1 MRRVMRGFSL
11 SAIAALLLALLVSA
25 NSTPQRPEAALQPFA
40 QHVRRVE
47 AALESVGQPL
57 PAAVHQAINDAIGDA
72 DEGAA
77 ASRLQRALD
86 PFVLVSVEINA
97 ESRVK
102 VTQGNAAPELVQGGT
117 RAFLVKVINQA
128 GVTSPLKVSSP
139 NTGRVSKPSWGRSAE
154 DPLSHEPPRE
164 LTMKD
169 VRDRWAEI
177 TVYDK
182 PPMASRLRGLP
193 VEYAML
199 QIYSRDAGQRSA
211 VLGFDVGQGTQDIGF
226 RNDVEIVFRASPAH
240 PVKLRVRD
248 EHGRPTT
255 ASFLVRDDR
264 QRVYPNRLKRLAP
277 DLPFQDQVYRSDGDT
292 IDLPGGR
299 FTVTVSRG
307 PEYIAESRLFTVEG
321 PTEIA
326 FDLRRWIDPA
336 TRGWYS
342 GDHHVH
348 AAGCSHYDNPTE
360 GVEPRH
366 MWPQVVGEALN
377 IASVLTWGPCYYSQK
392 RFFSGHDDPLS
403 TPKQLLH
410 YDLEISGFPSSHAGH
425 LVLLGLTEQ
434 DYPGATRIEQWP
446 TWTMPVLRW
455 AAAQKAVTGFAHSGW
470 GLEVASNDLPNYEMP
485 AFDGIGANEFIVDVT
500 RQGTVDFISAGD
512 TPPVWELNIWYHV
525 LNAGFRTRI
534 SGETD
539 FPCITDERVG
549 QGRSYVKMDGPLSY
563 QGWVNA
569 IRDGR
574 TYVSDGRSHLMDF
587 RVSDTASGGEVHL
600 AQSGSVRASLVV
612 AANLPADPDE
622 QIRSRPPTE
631 KPYWHLERA
640 RIGDTGEVPLEI
652 VVNGVPVARRTVVA
666 DGTPRDVT
674 IDVPIEKSSW
684 VAARIL
690 PSSHTNP
697 VFIIV
702 GDKPVRASRASAEW
716 CLAAVNQCWTQK
728 ASKIAPRELDD
739 ARTAYEAARQTYRRI
754 IGES

>member
-1 MRRVMRGFSL
+1 VKQHLWVGSTGAL
-11 SAIAALLLALLVSA
+11 VIALLLPTYSA
-25 NSTPQRPEAALQPFA
+25 EQRPTAPLQPFA

-47 AALESVGQPL
+47 SALETVGQPL
-57 PAAVHQAINDAIGDA
+57 PPAVHQAINDAVGES
-72 DEGAA
+72 DERVAA
-77 ASRLQRALD
+77 TRIEQILD
-86 PFVLVSVEINA
+86 SQVLVTVEINP

-102 VTQGNAAPELVQGGT
+102 VLQGSAPPELVQGGT
-117 RAFLVKVINQA
+117 RAFLVKVINRA
-128 GVTSPLKVSSP
+128 GVTSALGVTSP
-139 NTGRVSKPSWGRSAE
+139 NNGPVSKPSWGRDAA
-154 DPLSHEPPRE
+154 DPLSHTPPKE
-164 LTMKD
+164 LTMSD

-177 TVYDK
+177 TIFDK
-182 PPMASRLRGLP
+182 PPMPPKLRGLP
-193 VEYAML
+193 IEYAIL

-211 VLGFDVGQGTQDIGF
+211 ILRFDVGQGTADIGF
-226 RNDVEIVFRASPAH
+226 RNDVEILFNARPAH
-240 PVKLRVRD
+240 PVKVRVRD
-248 EHGRPTT
+248 EQGNPAT
-255 ASFLVRDDR
+255 AAFLVKDDR
-264 QRVYPNRLKRLAP
+264 GRIYPNRLKRLAP

-292 IDLPGGR
+292 IDLPDGR
-299 FTVTVSRG
+299 FTVEVSRG
-307 PEYIAESRLFTVEG
+307 PEYVAETRAFTVDG

-366 MWPQVVGEALN
+366 MWPQVSGEALN

-403 TPKQLLH
+403 TPRQLLH

-446 TWTMPVLRW
+446 TWTLPILRW
-455 AAAQKAVTGFAHSGW
+455 ASAQKAVTGFAHSGW
-470 GLEVASNDLPNYEMP
+470 GLEVASRDLPNYEMP

-500 RQGTVDFISAGD
+500 QPGGVDFISAGD
-512 TPPVWELNIWYHV
+512 TPPVWELNIWYHA
-525 LNAGFRTRI
+525 LNAGFRTHI

-549 QGRSYVKMDGPLSY
+549 QGRSYVKIDGALSY
-563 QGWVNA
+563 RGWVEA
-569 IRDGR
+569 IRNGR

-587 RVSDTASGGEVHL
+587 HLSTAVSGGEVHL
-600 AQSGSVRASLVV
+600 AEPGTVRATVDV
-612 AANLPADPDE
+612 AATLPVAPDD
-622 QIRSRPPTE
+622 QIRSLPPTE

-640 RIGDTGEVPLEI
+640 RIGNTREVPLEI
-652 VVNGVPVARRTVVA
+652 VVNGVAVAKRTLIA
-666 DGTPRDVT
+666 DGTVREVSVD
-674 IDVPIEKSSW
+674 IPIEKSSW

-697 VFIIV
+697 VFVIV
-702 GDKPVRASRASAEW
+702 GDKPIRASRASAEW

-728 ASKIAPRELDD
+728 ASRIGPAEIDQ
-739 ARTAYEAARQTYRRI
+739 ARAAYESARQVYRKI

>member
-1 MRRVMRGFSL
+1 MGGTT
-11 SAIAALLLALLVSA
+11 ALVVALLVPAYSM
-25 NSTPQRPEAALQPFA
+25 PQRAVPSLQPFA

-47 AALESVGQPL
+47 SALESVGQPL

-72 DEGAA
+72 DERAA
-77 ASRLQRALD
+77 ASRIEQILD
-86 PFVLVSVEINA
+86 PHVLVTVEINP

-102 VTQGNAAPELVQGGT
+102 VTQGSAPPELVQGGT

-128 GVTSPLKVSSP
+128 GITAALAVKSP
-139 NTGRVSKPSWGRSAE
+139 NTGRVSNSSGRRSAN
-154 DPLSHEPPRE
+154 DPLSHAPPSE
-164 LTMKD
+164 LTMSD
-169 VRDRWAEI
+169 VRNRWAEI
-177 TVYDK
+177 TIFDK
-182 PPMASRLRGLP
+182 PPMPPRLRGLP
-193 VEYAML
+193 IEYAIM
-199 QIYSRDAGQRSA
+199 QVYSRDAGQRSA
-211 VLGFDVGQGTQDIGF
+211 ILSFDVGQGTADIGF
-226 RNDVEIVFRASPAH
+226 RNDVEILFRASPAH

-248 EHGRPTT
+248 EQGRPAT

-264 QRVYPNRLKRLAP
+264 NRVYPNRLKRLAP

-292 IDLPGGR
+292 IDLPDGR

-307 PEYIAESRLFTVEG
+307 PEYISETRAFTVEG
-321 PTEIA
+321 PTEIG

-366 MWPQVVGEALN
+366 MWPQVSGEALN

-446 TWTMPVLRW
+446 TWTLPILRW
-455 AAAQKAVTGFAHSGW
+455 ASAQKAVTGFAHSGW
-470 GLEVASNDLPNYEMP
+470 GLEVSSRELPNYEMP

-500 RQGTVDFISAGD
+500 RPGAVDFISAGD

-549 QGRSYVKMDGPLSY
+549 QGRSYVKIDGPLSY
-563 QGWVNA
+563 RGWVDA
-569 IRDGR
+569 IREGR

-587 RVSDTASGGEVHL
+587 RVSTAASGGEVRL
-600 AQSGSVRASLVV
+600 AQPGTVRATLVV
-612 AANLPADPDE
+612 AANLPAVPDE
-622 QIRSRPPTE
+622 QVRSRPPTD

-640 RIGDTGEVPLEI
+640 RIGSTREVPLEI
-652 VVNGVPVARRTVVA
+652 VVNGVAVAKRTVIA
-666 DGTPRDVT
+666 DSMPHEVS

-697 VFIIV
+697 VFVIV
-702 GDKPVRASRASAEW
+702 GDKPVRGSRASAEW
-716 CLAAVNQCWTQK
+716 CLAAVNQCWSQK
-728 ASKIAPRELDD
+728 SPRIAAGELEE
-739 ARTAYEAARQTYRRI
+739 ARAAYEAARQVYRKI
-754 IGES
+754 IGDS

>member
-1 MRRVMRGFSL
+1 MKTHLWTGGTT
-11 SAIAALLLALLVSA
+11 ALVVALLVPAYSM
-25 NSTPQRPEAALQPFA
+25 PQRTVPSLQPFA

-47 AALESVGQPL
+47 SALESVGQPL

-72 DEGAA
+72 DERAA
-77 ASRLQRALD
+77 ATRIEQILD
-86 PFVLVSVEINA
+86 PHVLVTVEINP

-102 VTQGNAAPELVQGGT
+102 VTQGSAAPELVQGGT

-128 GVTSPLKVSSP
+128 GITAALAVKSP
-139 NTGRVSKPSWGRSAE
+139 NTGRVSNSSGRRSAN
-154 DPLSHEPPRE
+154 DPLSHAPPSE
-164 LTMKD
+164 LTMSD
-169 VRDRWAEI
+169 VRNRWAEI
-177 TVYDK
+177 TIFDK
-182 PPMASRLRGLP
+182 PPMPPRLRGLP
-193 VEYAML
+193 IEYAIM
-199 QIYSRDAGQRSA
+199 QVYSRDARQRSA
-211 VLGFDVGQGTQDIGF
+211 ILSFDVGQGTADIGF
-226 RNDVEIVFRASPAH
+226 RNDVEILFRASPAH

-248 EHGRPTT
+248 EQGRPAT

-264 QRVYPNRLKRLAP
+264 NRVYPNRLKRLAP

-292 IDLPGGR
+292 LDLPDGR

-307 PEYIAESRLFTVEG
+307 PEYISETRAFTVDG
-321 PTEIA
+321 PTEIG

-366 MWPQVVGEALN
+366 MWPQVSGEALN

-446 TWTMPVLRW
+446 TWTLPILRW
-455 AAAQKAVTGFAHSGW
+455 ASAQKAVTGFAHSGW
-470 GLEVASNDLPNYEMP
+470 GLEVSSRELPNYEMP

-500 RQGTVDFISAGD
+500 RPGAVDFISAGD

-549 QGRSYVKMDGPLSY
+549 QGRSYVKIDGPLSY
-563 QGWVNA
+563 RGWVDA
-569 IRDGR
+569 IREGR

-587 RVSDTASGGEVHL
+587 RVSTAASGGEVRL
-600 AQSGSVRASLVV
+600 AQPGTVRATLVV
-612 AANLPADPDE
+612 AANLPTVPDE
-622 QIRSRPPTE
+622 QVRSRPPTD

-640 RIGDTGEVPLEI
+640 RIGSTREVPLEI
-652 VVNGVPVARRTVVA
+652 VVNGVAVAKRTVIA
-666 DGTPRDVT
+666 DSMPHEVS

-697 VFIIV
+697 VFVIV
-702 GDKPVRASRASAEW
+702 GDKPVRGSRASAEW
-716 CLAAVNQCWTQK
+716 CLAAVNQCWSQK
-728 ASKIAPRELDD
+728 SPRIGAGEIEE
-739 ARTAYEAARQTYRRI
+739 ARAAYEAARQVYRKI
-754 IGES
+754 IGDS

>member
-1 MRRVMRGFSL
+1 VKKHLWVSVTAVL
-11 SAIAALLLALLVSA
+11 VVALLMPAYSA
-25 NSTPQRPEAALQPFA
+25 PQRGAAPLQPFA

-47 AALESVGQPL
+47 SALESIGQPL

-72 DEGAA
+72 DERAA
-77 ASRLQRALD
+77 ATRIEQILD
-86 PFVLVSVEINA
+86 PHVLVTVEINP

-102 VTQGNAAPELVQGGT
+102 VTQGSAQAELVQGGT

-128 GVTSPLKVSSP
+128 GITAPLAVKSP
-139 NTGRVSKPSWGRSAE
+139 NTGPISKRSGTRSAD
-154 DPLSHEPPRE
+154 DPLSHAPPSE
-164 LTMKD
+164 LTMSD
-169 VRDRWAEI
+169 VRNRWAEI
-177 TVYDK
+177 AIFDK
-182 PPMASRLRGLP
+182 PPMAPRLRGLAI
-193 VEYAML
+193 EYAIL
-199 QIYSRDAGQRSA
+199 QVYSRDAGQRSA
-211 VLGFDVGQGTQDIGF
+211 ILSFDVGQGTADIGF
-226 RNDVEIVFRASPAH
+226 RNDVEILFRAKPAY

-248 EHGRPTT
+248 EQGRPTT

-264 QRVYPNRLKRLAP
+264 NRVYPNRLKRLAP

-307 PEYIAESRLFTVEG
+307 PEYISETRAFTIEG
-321 PTEIA
+321 PAEIA

-366 MWPQVVGEALN
+366 MWPQVSGEALN

-403 TPKQLLH
+403 TSKQLLH

-446 TWTMPVLRW
+446 TWTLPVLRW
-455 AAAQKAVTGFAHSGW
+455 ASAQKAVTGFAHSGW
-470 GLEVASNDLPNYEMP
+470 GLEVASRDLPNYEMP

-500 RQGTVDFISAGD
+500 RPGAVDFISAGD

-549 QGRSYVKMDGPLSY
+549 QGRSYVKLDGALSY
-563 QGWVNA
+563 RGWVDA

-587 RVSDTASGGEVHL
+587 RVSSVESGGEVRL
-600 AQSGSVRASLVV
+600 AQPGTVRATVVV
-612 AANLPADPDE
+612 AANLPAVPDE
-622 QIRSRPPTE
+622 QIRSRPPTD

-640 RIGDTGEVPLEI
+640 RIGSTREVPLEI
-652 VVNGVPVARRTVVA
+652 VVNGVAVANRTLIA
-666 DGTPRDVT
+666 DGTPREVSVE
-674 IDVPIEKSSW
+674 VPIEKSSW

-697 VFIIV
+697 VFVIV

-728 ASKIAPRELDD
+728 STRIGAGELEE
-739 ARTAYEAARQTYRRI
+739 ARAAYEAARQVYRKI
-754 IGES
+754 IGQS

>member
-1 MRRVMRGFSL
+1 MKKHLWMGGTT
-11 SAIAALLLALLVSA
+11 ALVVALLVPAYSM
-25 NSTPQRPEAALQPFA
+25 PQRAVPSLQPFA

-47 AALESVGQPL
+47 SALESVGQPL

-72 DEGAA
+72 DERAA
-77 ASRLQRALD
+77 ASRIEQILD
-86 PFVLVSVEINA
+86 PHVLVTVEINP

-102 VTQGNAAPELVQGGT
+102 VTQGSAPPELVQGGT

-128 GVTSPLKVSSP
+128 GITAALAVKSP
-139 NTGRVSKPSWGRSAE
+139 NTGRVSNSSGRRSAN
-154 DPLSHEPPRE
+154 DPLSHAPPSE
-164 LTMKD
+164 LTMSD
-169 VRDRWAEI
+169 VRNRWAEI
-177 TVYDK
+177 TIFDK
-182 PPMASRLRGLP
+182 PPMPPRLRGLP
-193 VEYAML
+193 IEYAIM
-199 QIYSRDAGQRSA
+199 QVYSRDAGQRSA
-211 VLGFDVGQGTQDIGF
+211 ILSFDVGQGTADIGF
-226 RNDVEIVFRASPAH
+226 RNDVEILFRASPAH

-248 EHGRPTT
+248 EQGRPAT

-264 QRVYPNRLKRLAP
+264 NRVYPNRLKRLAP

-292 IDLPGGR
+292 IDLPDGR

-307 PEYIAESRLFTVEG
+307 PEYISETRAFTVEG
-321 PTEIA
+321 PTEIG

-366 MWPQVVGEALN
+366 MWPQVSGEALN

-446 TWTMPVLRW
+446 TWTLPILRW
-455 AAAQKAVTGFAHSGW
+455 ASAQKAVTGFAHSGW
-470 GLEVASNDLPNYEMP
+470 GLEVSSRELPNYEMP

-500 RQGTVDFISAGD
+500 RPGAVDFISAGD

-549 QGRSYVKMDGPLSY
+549 QGRSYVKIDGPLSY
-563 QGWVNA
+563 RGWVDA
-569 IRDGR
+569 IREGR

-587 RVSDTASGGEVHL
+587 RVSTAASGGEVRL
-600 AQSGSVRASLVV
+600 AQPGTVRATLVV
-612 AANLPADPDE
+612 AANLPAVPDE
-622 QIRSRPPTE
+622 QVRSRPPTD

-640 RIGDTGEVPLEI
+640 RIGSTREVPLEI
-652 VVNGVPVARRTVVA
+652 VVNGVAVAKRTVIA
-666 DGTPRDVT
+666 DSMPHEVS

-697 VFIIV
+697 VFVIV
-702 GDKPVRASRASAEW
+702 GDKPVRGSRASAEW
-716 CLAAVNQCWTQK
+716 CLAAVNQCWSQK
-728 ASKIAPRELDD
+728 SPRIAAGELEE
-739 ARTAYEAARQTYRRI
+739 ARATYEAARQVYRKI
-754 IGES
+754 IGDS